1 LTPQQAYGGRF
12 IGLADIFG
20 LKPPFQVGGQPHVV
34 VSPFATVNVTKNVG
48 FTLGTSWVS
57 SVKTGY
63 ISNVKLPS
71 YALTR
76 GSVFFQ
82 QGGHLV
88 NLSINNMFDTIY
100 FQRQFLFWDVFVKPG
115 ALRTASLT
123 YSYSF

>member
-1 LTPQQAYGGRF
+1 
-12 IGLADIFG
+12 
-20 LKPPFQVGGQPHVV
+20 
-34 VSPFATVNVTKNVG
+34 
-48 FTLGTSWVS
+48 
-57 SVKTGY
+57 VKTGY

-82 QGGHLV
+82 HRKNLV
-88 NLSINNMFDTIY
+88 NLSIGNMFDTVY
-100 FQRQFLFWDVFVKPG
+100 FQSQFLFWDVFVKPG

>member
-1 LTPQQAYGGRF
+1 M
-12 IGLADIFG
+12 
-20 LKPPFQVGGQPHVV
+20 
-34 VSPFATVNVTKNVG
+34 
-48 FTLGTSWVS
+48 S

-63 ISNVKLPS
+63 ISNVKLPA

-82 QGGHLV
+82 RGRNLV
-88 NLSINNMFDTIY
+88 NLAINNMFDATY
-100 FQRQFLFWDVFVKPG
+100 FQSQFLFWDVLVKPG